1 MIVRSHLNDPVIKKK
16 QIRSLIDKMNDQ
28 IKSSIFRPGKSW
40 VSLLVNEYH
49 KFAIA
54 LPTRKIRK
62 ISIMLTFS
70 TVCIHKAALL
80 IALNYI

>member
-28 IKSSIFRPGKSW
+28 IKSSIFRPGK
-40 VSLLVNEYH
+40 SLLVNEYH